1 MNRSTDSNAHAGIQA
16 YKHTGASA
24 QIQYSIHTLIMN
36 ISVMEMI
43 IFIV

>member
-1 MNRSTDSNAHAGIQA
+1 MSRFIGSNAHAGIQA

-24 QIQYSIHTLIMN
+24 LIQYSMHTLNMN
-36 ISVMEMI
+36 LSVMEMI